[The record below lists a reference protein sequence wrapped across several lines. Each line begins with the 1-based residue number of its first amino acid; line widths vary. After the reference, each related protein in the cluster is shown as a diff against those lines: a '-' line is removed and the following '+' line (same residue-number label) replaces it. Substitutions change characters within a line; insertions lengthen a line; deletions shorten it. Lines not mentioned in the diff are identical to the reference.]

1 MADLIS
7 TIEKQIK
14 QLETKAI
21 RQNVGVVTEIGDGI
35 ARIEGLSEAR
45 ASELLKFKDG
55 IYGLALNL
63 EKYNVGA
70 VILGDFTQVKEG
82 DEVQTTGEVLE
93 IPVGE
98 ALVGRVVD
106 PLGNPLD
113 GKGKVITKQKNPLE
127 KVAPGVITRQ
137 GVTVPLQTG
146 IKAID
151 AMIPVGR
158 GQR

>member
-55 IYGLALNL
+55 I
-63 EKYNVGA
+63 
-70 VILGDFTQVKEG
+70 
-82 DEVQTTGEVLE
+82 
-93 IPVGE
+93 
-98 ALVGRVVD
+98 
-106 PLGNPLD
+106 
-113 GKGKVITKQKNPLE
+113 
-127 KVAPGVITRQ
+127 
-137 GVTVPLQTG
+137 
-146 IKAID
+146 
-151 AMIPVGR
+151 
-158 GQR
+158 